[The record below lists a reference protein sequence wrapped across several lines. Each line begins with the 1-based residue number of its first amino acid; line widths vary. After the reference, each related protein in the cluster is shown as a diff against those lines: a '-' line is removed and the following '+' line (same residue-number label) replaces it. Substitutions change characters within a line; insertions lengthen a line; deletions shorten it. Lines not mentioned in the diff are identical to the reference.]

1 MIVVTGALGFIGSCL
16 ITKLNEKRFFRIIA
30 VDDFSKVEK
39 ERNLYGKT
47 YQKIERSNFVNWLR
61 KNPKHIECVF
71 HLGAR
76 TDTSCQDINLLNSL
90 NLNYTKVLWSIC
102 TDNQIPFI
110 YASSAATYG
119 DGQHGY
125 NDEPETII
133 DQLIPLNPY
142 AQSKNEFD
150 KWAIRQDKQPYFWVG
165 LKFFNVFG
173 PNEYHKK
180 TMASVIYHAYNQIK
194 KKGYVKLFRSHRTDF
209 KDGEQKRDFIY
220 VKDVIEILLFFMHYR
235 KQSGI
240 YNLGTGQATTFIELV
255 QVIFCSL
262 NLPQK
267 IKFIDIPE
275 NIRASYQYFT
285 QANMN
290 KLLKLY
296 PYKFTS
302 IHESVNDYIKCLEIK

>member
-1 MIVVTGALGFIGSCL
+1 
-16 ITKLNEKRFFRIIA
+16 
-30 VDDFSKVEK
+30 
-39 ERNLYGKT
+39 
-47 YQKIERSNFVNWLR
+47 
-61 KNPKHIECVF
+61 
-71 HLGAR
+71 
-76 TDTSCQDINLLNSL
+76 
-90 NLNYTKVLWSIC
+90 
-102 TDNQIPFI
+102 
-110 YASSAATYG
+110 
-119 DGQHGY
+119 
-125 NDEPETII
+125 
-133 DQLIPLNPY
+133 
-142 AQSKNEFD
+142 
-150 KWAIRQDKQPYFWVG
+150 
-165 LKFFNVFG
+165 
-173 PNEYHKK
+173 
-180 TMASVIYHAYNQIK
+180 MASVIYHAYNQIK

>member
-1 MIVVTGALGFIGSCL
+1 MCL
-16 ITKLNEKRFFRIIA
+16 PSR
-30 VDDFSKVEK
+30 
-39 ERNLYGKT
+39 
-47 YQKIERSNFVNWLR
+47 
-61 KNPKHIECVF
+61 
-71 HLGAR
+71 AR

-180 TMASVIYHAYNQIK
+180 LWHRSSITLIT
-194 KKGYVKLFRSHRTDF
+194 KL
-209 KDGEQKRDFIY
+209 KRK
-220 VKDVIEILLFFMHYR
+220 VM
-235 KQSGI
+235 
-240 YNLGTGQATTFIELV
+240 
-255 QVIFCSL
+255 
-262 NLPQK
+262 
-267 IKFIDIPE
+267 
-275 NIRASYQYFT
+275 
-285 QANMN
+285 
-290 KLLKLY
+290 
-296 PYKFTS
+296 
-302 IHESVNDYIKCLEIK
+302 